1 MLQLK
6 QLSDEKRVVRLTAL
20 ATLLELE
27 RSGAMK
33 APETGHF
40 VNNHIH
46 TKFSFSPYYPT
57 GAIWYARAAGLQT
70 AGIMDHDSV
79 SGIDEFYVAGDL
91 CKMPVTSGFE
101 VRVNLADSPFG
112 DRRVNNPDQNGVAYV
127 ACHGIPKNR
136 TAQAEAFLGPIRA
149 ARNIR
154 NQAMVVRL
162 SELLAPADIFIDF
175 DKDVAPLSRFKEG
188 GSITERHLLFAV
200 SMALVE
206 RFGKRGDVVP
216 FLSDKLG
223 VQCSDKVKAQ
233 LSDVDNPFYEYD
245 LLGLLKAYLVKDF
258 YIPAK
263 AELPEPR
270 KFIEF
275 VRSIGAISAYAYL
288 GDVGS
293 SVTGDKQTAKYEDDY
308 LDDLFDYLK
317 YTGFDA
323 ITYMPS
329 RNTSEQ
335 LSRVMALCD
344 KHNFFQISGEDINSP
359 RQSFI
364 CPALSKPEYAHL
376 YEATWALIGH
386 ERAAAKN
393 PADSFTSPQTA
404 EKYPKMAER
413 VKAFAAMCRERS

>member
-1 MLQLK
+1 MLQLR
-6 QLSDEKRVVRLTAL
+6 QLSDDRRVVRLTAL

-27 RSGAMK
+27 RTGTLK

-46 TKFSFSPYYPT
+46 TKFSFSPYYPA
-57 GAIWYARAAGLQT
+57 GAIWHARAAGLQT

-91 CKMPVTSGFE
+91 CGMPVTSGFE
-101 VRVNLADSPFG
+101 VRVDLSDSPFCA
-112 DRRVNNPDQNGVAYV
+112 RRVNNPDQDGVAYV

-136 TAQAEAFLGPIRA
+136 VAQAEAFLGPIRA
-149 ARNIR
+149 ARNLR
-154 NQAMVVRL
+154 NQAMVGRL
-162 SELLAPADIFIDF
+162 NDLLAPADITIDF
-175 DKDVAPLSRFKEG
+175 EKDVVPLSRLKEG
-188 GSITERHLLFAV
+188 GGITERHLLFAV
-200 SMALVE
+200 SPALVE
-206 RFGKRGDVVP
+206 RFGKRGDVIP
-216 FLSDKLG
+216 FLADKLG
-223 VQCSDKVKAQ
+223 VNCGDKIKAQ
-233 LSDVDNPFYEYD
+233 LSDADNPFYEYD

-263 AELPEPR
+263 AELPAAR
-270 KFIEF
+270 KFVEF

-308 LDDLFDYLK
+308 LDELFDYLK

-323 ITYMPS
+323 VTYMPS
-329 RNTSEQ
+329 RNSSEQ
-335 LSRVMALCD
+335 LARVMALCER
-344 KHNFFQISGEDINSP
+344 HNLFQISGEDINSP

-376 YEATWALIGH
+376 YDATWALIGH
-386 ERAAAKN
+386 ERAAAQN

-404 EKYPKMAER
+404 EKYPKIKER
-413 VKAFAAMCRERS
+413 VAAFAAMNRERS